1 MDNFQTLLNSHFLHN
16 ELMQVEKFHAFENLR
31 QIYVL
36 HNGLYNSFAA
46 NEDNFLNK
54 CPKLQNCK
62 QLDHL
67 FCNKQFS

>member
-1 MDNFQTLLNSHFLHN
+1 
-16 ELMQVEKFHAFENLR
+16 MQVEKFHAFENLR
-31 QIYVL
+31 KIYVL